1 MKENFSA
8 ALALVLAHEGGY
20 VNHPADPGGATNRG
34 VTQAVY
40 DGWRKGKGL
49 SARSVRHIEE
59 AEVQAIYRRDYW
71 DKVRGDDLP
80 RGIDYAVFDFAVNSG
95 VARATKYLQTAVG
108 VAADGVIGP
117 QTLAMVQ
124 HHERARLIQ
133 SICAAR
139 LNFLKGLGTFKTFG
153 RGWTRRVEEV
163 QAKACGMVT
172 L

>member
-1 MKENFSA
+1 MRENFTA
-8 ALALVLAHEGGY
+8 ALALVLAHEGGF

-34 VTQAVY
+34 VTQKVY
-40 DGWRKGKGL
+40 DGWRKAQGF
-49 SARSVRHIEE
+49 AVRSVRHIEA
-59 AEVQAIYRRDYW
+59 AEVEAIYRRDYW
-71 DKVRGDDLP
+71 GAVRGDDLP
-80 RGIDYAVFDFAVNSG
+80 GGVDYAVFDFAVNSG
-95 VARATKYLQTAVG
+95 VSRATKYLQTAVG

-117 QTLAMVQ
+117 HTLAMVQ

-153 RGWTRRVEEV
+153 NGWTRRVLEV
-163 QAKACGMVT
+163 QARACGMVA

>member
-1 MKENFSA
+1 MRENFSK
-8 ALALVLAHEGGY
+8 ALALVLAHEGGF

-40 DGWRKGKGL
+40 DGWRGARGL
-49 SARSVRHIEE
+49 SKQSVRHITN
-59 AEVQAIYRRDYW
+59 AEIEAIYRRDYW
-71 DKVRGDDLP
+71 DKIRGDDLP
-80 RGIDYAVFDFAVNSG
+80 GGVDYAVFDFAVNSG
-95 VARATKYLQTAVG
+95 VARAIKYLQTAVG
-108 VAADGVIGP
+108 VGADGIIGP
-117 QTLAMVQ
+117 KTLAMVQ
-124 HHERARLIQ
+124 HHERARLIE
-133 SICAAR
+133 SICTAR